1 MDLFDFISE
10 KKILSENTA
19 RAFFKQILET
29 VNEVHKAGVVHRDI
43 KDENLLVNTKT
54 GQLHLIDFGS
64 GAFMKDTL
72 YTDFDG
78 KFWVKF
84 LSGDS
89 KSIWNFSGRHMS
101 VISNS
106 LVAFLIDL
114 CPAQWLMNILNLLK
128 YFFSLVRGRNRFHGY
143 ACMAMTYEFDGIFQ
157 CH

>member
-1 MDLFDFISE
+1 MVLERPDNCMDLFDFISE

-64 GAFMKDTL
+64 GAFLKDTV

-78 KFWVKF
+78 R
-84 LSGDS
+84 
-89 KSIWNFSGRHMS
+89 FSEI
-101 VISNS
+101 ISQVWSPSQN
-106 LVAFLIDL
+106 A
-114 CPAQWLMNILNLLK
+114 
-128 YFFSLVRGRNRFHGY
+128 YFTQRQTDVW
-143 ACMAMTYEFDGIFQ
+143 T
-157 CH
+157 